1 LQSWTGSLRF
11 TEPLTMPAITEN
23 LFGLIGRRAASAF
36 KDLHDASKLINDTFY
51 WTFVSPLRGKAIR
64 VNAIIS
70 EMVKAGYNSVPIVAV
85 ISFFVGII
93 LALQAAYQLK
103 RFGAMIY
110 VANLVGVSL
119 TRELGPILT
128 AIIVS
133 GRSGSA
139 YAAEIG
145 SMKAAEEVN
154 ALISM
159 GINPIRFLVTPKLV
173 ALMVMLPCLTVLS
186 DFIGIIG
193 GLILSAG
200 ALDIN
205 PYSYIQQTINSLLV
219 KDIVTGLVKA
229 WAFGAVITIVGAY
242 QGFKV
247 TGGAEEVGR
256 RTTSSVVASIFL
268 VIVFDLFFTT
278 LFFYFT

>member
-1 LQSWTGSLRF
+1 MS
-11 TEPLTMPAITEN
+11 AIAET
-23 LFGLIGRRAASAF
+23 LFGFIGKRTISVL
-36 KDLHDASKLINDTFY
+36 KDLHTASKLINDTFY
-51 WTFVSPLRGKAIR
+51 WTLVSPFRGKAIR
-64 VNAIIS
+64 VRATIS
-70 EMVKAGYNSVPIVAV
+70 EMVKTGYNSVPIVAV

-103 RFGAMIY
+103 KVGALIF

-139 YAAEIG
+139 FAAEIG
-145 SMKAAEEVN
+145 SMKAAEEVD

-159 GINPIRFLVTPKLV
+159 GINPVRFLVVPKLI
-173 ALMVMLPCLTVLS
+173 ALMVMLPALTVFS
-186 DFIGIIG
+186 GVIGIMG
-193 GLILSAG
+193 GLILSTA

-205 PYSYIQQTINSLLV
+205 AYHYFQQTVNSLLV
-219 KDIVTGLVKA
+219 KDVVTGLVKA
-229 WAFGAVITIVGAY
+229 WAFGVVITIVGAY

-247 TGGAEEVGR
+247 QGGAEEVGR
-256 RTTSSVVASIFL
+256 RTTASVVASIFL
-268 VIVFDLFFTT
+268 VIVFDLFFTA

>member
-1 LQSWTGSLRF
+1 
-11 TEPLTMPAITEN
+11 MPAITEN
-23 LFGLIGRRAASAF
+23 LLGVIGRKTTSAL

-51 WTFVSPLRGKAIR
+51 WTFVSPFKGKAIR
-64 VNAIIS
+64 VKATIS

-103 RFGAMIY
+103 KVGALIY

-145 SMKAAEEVN
+145 SMKAAEEVS

-159 GINPIRFLVTPKLV
+159 GINPVRFLVTPKLI
-173 ALMVMLPCLTVLS
+173 ALMVMLPALTIFS
-186 DFIGIIG
+186 DFIGIMG
-193 GLILSAG
+193 GLILSAA
-200 ALDIN
+200 ALDMN
-205 PYSYIQQTINSLLV
+205 PYSYFQQTINSLLI

-229 WAFGAVITIVGAY
+229 WAFGVVITIVGAY

>member
-1 LQSWTGSLRF
+1 
-11 TEPLTMPAITEN
+11 MPAIAEN
-23 LFGLIGRRAASAF
+23 LFGFIGKKSSSVL
-36 KDLHDASKLINDTFY
+36 KNLHDASKLINDTFY
-51 WTFVSPLRGKAIR
+51 WTFVSPFRGKAIR
-64 VNAIIS
+64 VKATIS

-103 RFGAMIY
+103 KVGALIY
-110 VANLVGVSL
+110 VANLVGVSI

-159 GINPIRFLVTPKLV
+159 GINPVRFLVVPKLI
-173 ALMVMLPCLTVLS
+173 ALMFMLPALTLFS
-186 DFIGIIG
+186 DAIGIAG
-193 GLILSAG
+193 GLLLSTT

-205 PYSYIQQTINSLLV
+205 PYTYFQQTIQSLLV
-219 KDIVTGLVKA
+219 KDIITGLVKA
-229 WAFGAVITIVGAY
+229 WAFGVVITIVGAY

-247 TGGAEEVGR
+247 EGGAEEVGR
-256 RTTSSVVASIFL
+256 RTTASVVASIFL